1 MKSIIKSILQI
12 LTIVFLVFMIIIS
25 TFALQEKMQPKQ
37 VEVKIDKYYDKEENM
52 LCYYNNLGGMSCVW
66 SMEDL

>member
-1 MKSIIKSILQI
+1 MKAIIKVILQTLAI
-12 LTIVFLVFMIIIS
+12 IFVAFMILIS

-37 VEVKIDKYYDKEENM
+37 IEVKIHKYYDKDENM
-52 LCYYNNLGGMSCVW
+52 LCYYSNLGGMSCVW

>member
-1 MKSIIKSILQI
+1 MFISILISI
-12 LTIVFLVFMIIIS
+12 LIFIGSYKLEGILKSKEDLNPVN
-25 TFALQEKMQPKQ
+25 
-37 VEVKIDKYYDKEENM
+37 VKIEIYKYYDKDENM

>member
-1 MKSIIKSILQI
+1 MKNVIKAILQT
-12 LTIVFLVFMIIIS
+12 LTIIFIAFIILIS

-37 VEVKIDKYYDKEENM
+37 TEVKIYKYYDKDENM

>member
-1 MKSIIKSILQI
+1 MKAIIKAILQT
-12 LTIVFLVFMIIIS
+12 LTIIFLAFMILIS

-37 VEVKIDKYYDKEENM
+37 TEVKIYKHYDKDENM